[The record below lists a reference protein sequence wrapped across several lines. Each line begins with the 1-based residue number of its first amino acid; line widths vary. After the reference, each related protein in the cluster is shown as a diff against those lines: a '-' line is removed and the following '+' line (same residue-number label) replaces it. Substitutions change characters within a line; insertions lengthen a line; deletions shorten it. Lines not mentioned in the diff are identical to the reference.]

1 MAQIILT
8 DSYYTFD
15 ASSKTVTLAAPYDE
29 LSLGQIVAIVDLET
43 NDVLYNS
50 ITQRTDSISIF
61 GAVITHT
68 HGNTGQAD
76 TDELQII
83 INDDVRNRNAASD
96 STSVGTIVQY
106 VQLIDPDGNP
116 HILHDGHLKVLG
128 LYESIGHLTT
138 NGDNSVER
146 ANGNKSAIGG
156 GEFTIIQSDE
166 FIQPPGDTQMYL
178 QSGDAQDN
186 ASGTGVQQI
195 TITYFNL
202 AWEKKTVQVVP
213 TGVSQ
218 VTISVA
224 DIYRIH
230 KIVTNKGH
238 AAAGV
243 ITITNEAESI
253 LYGGINQ
260 YKTTMERC
268 IFYVATGEQV
278 TCTEAF
284 AGSVTSGGV
293 EVRLAVSEQDSEGN
307 VVTRQRVPVEVVS
320 GGIFVPMKISET
332 VQNPDGLRIAL
343 LLVVRIATVAANQKV
358 TGFMKGFGEPIPAV
372 V

>member
-15 ASSKTVTLAAPYDE
+15 ASLKTITLASPYDE

-50 ITQRTDSISIF
+50 ITQRTDEISIS

-76 TDELQII
+76 TDKLQII
-83 INDDVRNRNAASD
+83 IDDDVRNRNAANAVP
-96 STSVGTIVQY
+96 SVNTIVNY
-106 VQLIDPDGNP
+106 VQLVDAAGSP

-128 LYESIGHLTT
+128 LNESIGHLTT
-138 NGDNSVER
+138 NDDTTVER
-146 ANGNKSAIGG
+146 ANGNKAAVGG
-156 GEFTIIQSDE
+156 GAFTIIQSDE

-178 QSGDAQDN
+178 QSDDAQDN

-195 TITYFNL
+195 TITYFNF

-238 AAAGV
+238 AAAGE

-268 IFYVATGEQV
+268 IFYVATGEQI

-293 EVRLAVSEQDSEGN
+293 EVRLAASEQDPEGN
-307 VVTRQRVPVEVVS
+307 VVTRVRVPVEVVS
-320 GGIFVPMKISET
+320 GNVFVPMKISET
-332 VQNPDGLRIAL
+332 VQNPDGNRIAL

-358 TGFMKGFGEPIPAV
+358 TGFMKGFGETIPV
-372 V
+372 VV